1 MLDFMQVRT
10 YWCALSWRSHFSFE
24 RVLAVQLDRVGGF
37 AWVNRQVDQVG
48 VVGLLVVGGPPSVLL
63 GPPALP
69 RRAVPV
75 LEELVVVELVAAGA
89 GVALVLGDGVGH
101 ALVHVDV
108 HLGAEHRHVVAWGG
122 GGEGLQ
128 GSSAPGGPPLA
139 SRVPSPTVG
148 QIAPYHSTLGES
160 SNLLSSGSAN
170 CRFLDLS
177 LSQGGQTNWPQGS
190 EKVNV
195 DVTYSSI

>member
-108 HLGAEHRHVVAWGG
+108 HLGAEHRHVVAWGE
-122 GGEGLQ
+122 EGR
-128 GSSAPGGPPLA
+128 GCRAPVRLVVHPWQA
-139 SRVPSPTVG
+139 ECRA
-148 QIAPYHSTLGES
+148 Q
-160 SNLLSSGSAN
+160 LLDRLRPITRLWVN
-170 CRFLDLS
+170 H
-177 LSQGGQTNWPQGS
+177 QT
-190 EKVNV
+190 
-195 DVTYSSI
+195 Y